1 MLQSLVYIWQN
12 VRQGDTPM
20 RPEGIFHLSP
30 FAPPP
35 PAHYTYVAMNT
46 TLQSSSIN
54 REMIHIP
61 RGRLPS
67 QSIWPLANI
76 NYRQINSGCL
86 GIGALSCFF
95 LSVLHFF
102 LLSCSFSQGLIVVG
116 CNWLLSCLQNYFCS
130 ALFWPAIWFVNRID
144 DGEKNLQADSLCT
157 ERSTYV
163 LSAGLITVFNSPP
176 WWHDN

>member
-1 MLQSLVYIWQN
+1 MISCGDFELIYGTNKYSLVNSRQNPSSCDITLIHYSALSTVMCSDFAIFCFCLLLLLLVCIWQN

-20 RPEGIFHLSP
+20 RPEGIFYLSP
-30 FAPPP
+30 FALPPP
-35 PAHYTYVAMNT
+35 THYTYVAMNT
-46 TLQSSSIN
+46 TLHSSSIN

-67 QSIWPLANI
+67 QSIWPPANI

-102 LLSCSFSQGLIVVG
+102 LPSCSFSQGLIVLG
-116 CNWLLSCLQNYFCS
+116 CN
-130 ALFWPAIWFVNRID
+130 
-144 DGEKNLQADSLCT
+144 
-157 ERSTYV
+157 
-163 LSAGLITVFNSPP
+163 
-176 WWHDN
+176 